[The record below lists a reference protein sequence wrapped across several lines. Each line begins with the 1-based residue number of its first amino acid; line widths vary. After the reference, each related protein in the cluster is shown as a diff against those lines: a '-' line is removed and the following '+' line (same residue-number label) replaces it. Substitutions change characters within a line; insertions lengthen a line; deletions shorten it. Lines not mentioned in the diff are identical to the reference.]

1 MPISEEGMTNRN
13 RDNAVA
19 AQGTWNAMPR
29 WIVVCARA
37 SFLFALPTIV
47 WRIPP
52 AVGVPL
58 GTPQAWRDF
67 QGFPGAGTGY
77 AVGLSVAQLAA
88 AACCL
93 LLSAD
98 IRRVTPRWTPAWL
111 RRAAPR
117 VVGIAGLLG
126 AAALAFLV
134 VTSII
139 AWDRVD
145 PFAGQPYDG
154 WAWLC
159 LICYLLAVPWPVVLA
174 AAAVGYLRRGGRA

>member
-1 MPISEEGMTNRN
+1 MSRK
-13 RDNAVA
+13 A
-19 AQGTWNAMPR
+19 ALTLHRGE
-29 WIVVCARA
+29 
-37 SFLFALPTIV
+37 
-47 WRIPP
+47 
-52 AVGVPL
+52 
-58 GTPQAWRDF
+58 
-67 QGFPGAGTGY
+67 
-77 AVGLSVAQLAA
+77 
-88 AACCL
+88 
-93 LLSAD
+93 
-98 IRRVTPRWTPAWL
+98 
-111 RRAAPR
+111 